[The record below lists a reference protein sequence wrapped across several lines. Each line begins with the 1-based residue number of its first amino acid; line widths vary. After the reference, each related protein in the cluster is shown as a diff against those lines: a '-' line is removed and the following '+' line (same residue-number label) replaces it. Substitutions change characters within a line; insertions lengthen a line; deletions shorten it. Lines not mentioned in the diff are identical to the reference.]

1 MRGTSSDGAPEPELG
16 LELTQVGA
24 YAVVAVTG
32 EIDMYTVQKLR
43 EAVRQLIAE
52 GKTRVAID
60 LTPTDFCDSSGLGLL
75 IGARRR
81 LADAGGA
88 LVVVCGNPRIRKLL
102 DMTGLDKVLDVREA
116 VPSE

>member
-1 MRGTSSDGAPEPELG
+1 MRGTTSDGAPEPELG
-16 LELTQVGA
+16 LSLSTAGA
-24 YAVVAVTG
+24 WTVIAVSG
-32 EIDMYTVQKLR
+32 EIDMYTVERLR
-43 EAVRQLIAE
+43 EAIRQLIGE
-52 GKTRVAID
+52 GRTQVAID
-60 LTPTDFCDSSGLGLL
+60 LTPTEFCDSTGLGLL

-88 LVVVCGNPRIRKLL
+88 LVVVCANTRIRKLL